1 MKTDSGRGYGFGRG
15 ECQPGD
21 MFASSLENFTDK
33 EDFYRALNLLKPERP
48 PSFAQMMIPELP
60 EINNVNR
67 VQGNISKRPGSWS
80 SWL

>member
-1 MKTDSGRGYGFGRG
+1 MNIFLS
-15 ECQPGD
+15 
-21 MFASSLENFTDK
+21 ASSPRFLISEILLYIDH
-33 EDFYRALNLLKPERP
+33 RALFE
-48 PSFAQMMIPELP
+48 